1 MSVSFKSFFIL
12 ACFTAFTCLG
22 VFANSLLAPPTQIQV
37 EGAEVI
43 QPSSTIAI
51 PESNVF
57 PGTNIR
63 YSQVI
68 GVRTAGQDFPELGWF
83 RSEWNGTM
91 AEAISRHP
99 TAFAGHARAVL
110 GKSIRWRDCLV
121 DSNRFMT
128 VAEMADPSHS
138 NYVWNQPDRDG
149 LTEALSDPLVRD
161 GIVKIALVVADSH
174 SGARRAVPLFL
185 MDMQL
190 GFEGHLDERNHVLRL
205 DKAAARDYSV
215 AFFTALLSR
224 WGNDPGL
231 HSVNISEYFAGD
243 AASHPEDF
251 SLAEHVRG
259 RATMWQRI
267 IDAAPLDSNGNRVA
281 IVQTSPLL
289 QSGVTAEDLA
299 SIRMGISQPDPDVFQ
314 HQCGAELPE
323 STLCD
328 LGSVSRGLQDLYS
341 VVPSFVTQDD
351 RYARLERR
359 SGGWPSSNLLPNPF
373 GIAAGDSE
381 VASIEH
387 VMWYRCNV
395 VPADSTMFHI
405 STANTAQG
413 IWDEDSFFRALGRF
427 GSGGSESCGSGA
439 FPPLLN

>member
-1 MSVSFKSFFIL
+1 
-12 ACFTAFTCLG
+12 
-22 VFANSLLAPPTQIQV
+22 
-37 EGAEVI
+37 
-43 QPSSTIAI
+43 
-51 PESNVF
+51 
-57 PGTNIR
+57 
-63 YSQVI
+63 
-68 GVRTAGQDFPELGWF
+68 
-83 RSEWNGTM
+83 
-91 AEAISRHP
+91 
-99 TAFAGHARAVL
+99 
-110 GKSIRWRDCLV
+110 
-121 DSNRFMT
+121 MT